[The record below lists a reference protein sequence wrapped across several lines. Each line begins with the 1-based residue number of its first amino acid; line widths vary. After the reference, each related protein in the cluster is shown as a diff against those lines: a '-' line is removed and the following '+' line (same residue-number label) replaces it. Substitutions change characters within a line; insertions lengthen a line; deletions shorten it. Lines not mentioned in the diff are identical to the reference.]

1 MYIQTQDGEVV
12 CTEIGNGIPDI
23 NLSVGKYFGERALIS
38 NDPRAASVIAVEDT
52 TLLSLNGVNFDALL
66 SGLTKDMKSAAV
78 EEDKVLKSAGGGAGR
93 KSSVTKKTGWTLT
106 TRPDIQLDA
115 LQEVAKL
122 GSGSF
127 GFVRMVLLE
136 NTDEVFALKSMLR
149 SDIKEQRSEQSVL
162 DEKELMADLANP
174 FIVNL
179 VNTYV
184 SPLLCSYFV
193 TSFSNHLFYITYL
206 KTPL

>member
-1 MYIQTQDGEVV
+1 MTQDGEVV

-38 NDPRAASVIAVEDT
+38 KDPRAATVLAVEDT
-52 TLLSLNGVNFDALL
+52 TLLSLNGANFHALL
-66 SGLTKDMKSAAV
+66 SGLTSDMKTAAV
-78 EEDKVLKSAGGGAGR
+78 AEDKALKGSGGGGTSSGSGR
-93 KSSVTKKTGWTLT
+93 KNSVTKKTGWTLT

-115 LQEVAKL
+115 LQEVARL

-127 GFVRMVLLE
+127 GYVRMVVLE
-136 NTDEVFALKSMLR
+136 NTNEVFALKSMLR

-162 DEKELMADLANP
+162 DEKELMADLSNP

-179 VNTYV
+179 VNT
-184 SPLLCSYFV
+184 
-193 TSFSNHLFYITYL
+193 
-206 KTPL
+206 